1 MVLAVVRRIA
11 LMLALTTAPSSC
23 LITRTEEVRVPTL
36 LTPPIIQ
43 DIQGLTRPRLGAL
56 FEKDEAEGGN
66 TTVEFSVPID
76 DDGLEDLLQW
86 RFFVNDDRDC
96 VPQDGGSNCDPRDQ
110 PQPRE
115 LPSNGSRRRYITETV
130 PVPRLGCNK
139 VELYVSSRLRL
150 SGNFR
155 TPVREGDVAFTTWWV
170 FVRPRA
176 GAVPTADGGAG
187 NPVESCPFQ
196 VQP

>member
-11 LMLALTTAPSSC
+11 LMLATATALSSC
-23 LITRTEEVRVPTL
+23 LITRADEVRVTTP
-36 LTPPIIQ
+36 LTPPRIQ
-43 DIQGLTRPRLGAL
+43 DVQGITTPRIGAL
-56 FEKDEAEGGN
+56 LEIDETDL
-66 TTVEFSVPID
+66 TTYAFRVPVD
-76 DDGLEDLLQW
+76 DDGVNDLLQW

-96 VPQDGGSNCDPRDQ
+96 VPQDGGANCEPINQ
-110 PQPRE
+110 PQPHE
-115 LPSNGSRRRYITETV
+115 FPSDGNRRREIRETV
-130 PVPRLGCNK
+130 RLPEAGCNR

-155 TPVREGDVAFTTWWV
+155 TPEREGDVDFRTWWV

-176 GAVPTADGGAG
+176 GTIPASDGGVDDAI
-187 NPVESCPFQ
+187 ERCRFL